1 VPDQTTAE
9 QQTWEVADCF
19 FELMGKIVG
28 QAEQLAQGLGVPAP
42 FVKALHTL
50 DCPMAMKELGKRMH
64 CDPSFVTLVTDM
76 LEKRGLARREPHPA
90 DRRVKNIVLTED
102 GLELKRQVEAELTA
116 RMPWNQA
123 LSDEERSQLLA
134 LIRKMLSA
142 NAGDS
147 AGAGTAGADALRGPL
162 TDLLVNALHE
172 HTSRADVS
180 SPPAPTST
188 PPTATSTPPTATT
201 TPPTATSTPPT
212 ATSSPPASTKQP
224 PGIDGGGESVVS
236 SPSVAR

>member
-1 VPDQTTAE
+1 MPDQTTAE

-19 FELMGKIVG
+19 FELMGNIVG

-102 GLELKRQVEAELTA
+102 GLELKRRVEAEITA
-116 RMPWNQA
+116 RMPWNHA

-142 NAGDS
+142 NAGDA

-172 HTSRADVS
+172 HTSHADTS
-180 SPPAPTST
+180 SPPAPTSS
-188 PPTATSTPPTATT
+188 PPAPASSPPA
-201 TPPTATSTPPT
+201 S
-212 ATSSPPASTKQP
+212 TSSPPAST
-224 PGIDGGGESVVS
+224 GEVKAS
-236 SPSVAR
+236 